1 VSEKHANFIVVD
13 SGTRAADVLGVIA
26 AVRRAVVDAGGPE
39 LEPEVRAVGD
49 FGVGRQGGRAGDGRH
64 LA

>member
-13 SGTRAADVLGVIA
+13 PGTSANDVLGVIA
-26 AVRRAVVDAGGPE
+26 AVRRAVLGAGGPL

-49 FGVGRQGGRAGDGRH
+49 FDLEG
-64 LA
+64 